1 MIQYGRDDNDFYIE
15 FKSKSR
21 EVGNIR
27 QEFEIRARQ
36 LYEENDNIVLGISGG
51 LDSQVMMHSFF
62 SQGLN
67 VKTSFMY
74 VPNCN
79 FLTDTTTCSKTR
91 GCQVIDDKCYYDWI
105 NLQ

>member
-36 LYEENDNIVLGISGG
+36 LYEQKDNIVLGISGG
-51 LDSQVMMHSFF
+51 LDSQVMMHSFLC
-62 SQGLN
+62 QGLN
-67 VKTSFMY
+67 VKTSFLYMPGY
-74 VPNCN
+74 NDNEYECIKILEKN
-79 FLTDTTTCSKTR
+79 IK
-91 GCQVIDDKCYYDWI
+91 
-105 NLQ
+105 